1 MQVTTEAIHA
11 LSALMLTVTNDADA
25 AGAPAALGCIQRHGQ
40 KLRAALQNARYH
52 QIKQCRAAAA
62 EALAV
67 LETLAP
73 TEAPKQA
80 SRERQER
87 EAIQP
92 LEGQRRKGPWLHEKV
107 AAAPAHGRS
116 GQADAGAAQLPQ
128 ALPQTK
134 RKVTTKAG
142 RHALWEL
149 CACMGVVLHASDAT
163 GGRAAMSSPPPR

>member
-1 MQVTTEAIHA
+1 MTTEAIHA

-67 LETLAP
+67 LETLVPA
-73 TEAPKQA
+73 EAPRQA

-87 EAIQP
+87 AATQP
-92 LEGQRRKGPWLHEKV
+92 AEGPRRKGPWLHEKV
-107 AAAPAHGRS
+107 AAAPANGR
-116 GQADAGAAQLPQ
+116 GRQADAGAGAAQLPQ

-134 RKVTTKAG
+134 RKVTVKAG
-142 RHALWEL
+142 RHALREL
-149 CACMGVVLHASDAT
+149 CACMSVVSHAPVQPAE
-163 GGRAAMSSPPPR
+163 